1 MGGVVFLEFVQDRLV
16 ELNLELI
23 ITLKQF
29 SLKLRIRHIYINLVR
44 VPKWLIV
51 VLKATPKLEKV
62 SGKNQQRISAERGI
76 KKDTTTNAKNAH
88 EPATDATE
96 TQRTS
101 QQRNEGPRDPKCRKQ
116 AHINI
121 ESQTGVGVAY
131 GKETNQRSKPVLGR
145 ARQALLSQKRTLQTE
160 ELAALEKKKYRRG
173 LSIKAAVLL

>member
-1 MGGVVFLEFVQDRLV
+1 MGGVVFLEFVQDKI
-16 ELNLELI
+16 ENLNLELT

-51 VLKATPKLEKV
+51 VLKATRKLEKV
-62 SGKNQQRISAERGI
+62 SGKDQQRIPAER
-76 KKDTTTNAKNAH
+76 KPKREATTKAKSIHKRAT
-88 EPATDATE
+88 EPTE
-96 TQRTS
+96 TQRTT

-121 ESQTGVGVAY
+121 ESQTGVGVAC
-131 GKETNQRSKPVLGR
+131 GKDTNQRSKPVLGR